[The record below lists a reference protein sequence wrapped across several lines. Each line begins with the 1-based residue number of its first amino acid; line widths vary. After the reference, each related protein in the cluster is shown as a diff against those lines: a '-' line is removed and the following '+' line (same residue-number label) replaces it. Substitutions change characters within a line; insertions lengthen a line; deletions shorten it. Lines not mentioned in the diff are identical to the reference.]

1 MIETDNHVS
10 PWGIGDRDC
19 HRPDLHEVL
28 LLMRATGISRD
39 RMHLD
44 DDWEFPEHM
53 KELVP

>member
-1 MIETDNHVS
+1 
-10 PWGIGDRDC
+10 
-19 HRPDLHEVL
+19 
-28 LLMRATGISRD
+28 MRAAGILRD